1 MICLTEE
8 DKSRIKYDGWD
19 KIKIIDLSSGSFYT
33 KFTGKDG
40 AFRELFGKKIFD
52 IIDIPSPEYLYI
64 KEENCILSTDLREKY
79 PNFKLAYEMADIR
92 NINDLYELIKRFKN
106 YDELIK
112 QVNIMHFIDILF
124 GNTDRHS
131 NNYGFNINEDGTA
144 SLVVLDNEEMLF
156 DFIHATRPVSFPTE
170 NHLCFIDYS
179 KEAEYKYF
187 LESLPEDQKQ
197 IVYSYLRKFDPKTVY
212 SIMNEIEKENN
223 YRFKNKRKFFLEYLK
238 NYLRIYKC
246 TMSDSKKEKNN
257 QPNKVKKKI

>member
-1 MICLTEE
+1 MIYLTEE

-19 KIKIIDLSSGSFYT
+19 KIKRIDLSNGSFYT

-52 IIDIPSPEYLYI
+52 IVGIPSPEYLYI
-64 KEENCILSTDLREKY
+64 KEENCILSTDLREEY

-92 NINDLYELIKRFKN
+92 NINDLYNLIKKFKN
-106 YDELIK
+106 YDEIIK

-156 DFIHATRPVSFPTE
+156 DYIHATRPVSFPTE
-170 NHLCFIDYS
+170 NHLSFIDYS

-187 LESLPEDQKQ
+187 LESLPEEHKQ
-197 IVYSYLRKFDPKTVY
+197 VIYYLLQIFNIKEVFKL
-212 SIMNEIEKENN
+212 MNDLEQENN
-223 YRFKNKRKFFLEYLK
+223 CRFKNKRKFFLEYLK
-238 NYLRIYKC
+238 NYLKIYRC
-246 TMSDSKKEKNN
+246 TISESKKSKSN
-257 QPNKVKKKI
+257 QTNKIKKKI